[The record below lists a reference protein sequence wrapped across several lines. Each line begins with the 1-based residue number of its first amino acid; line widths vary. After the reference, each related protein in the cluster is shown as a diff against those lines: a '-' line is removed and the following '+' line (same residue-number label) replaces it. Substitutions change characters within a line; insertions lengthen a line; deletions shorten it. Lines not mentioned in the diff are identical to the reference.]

1 MLKMLAKDAFLNGSR
16 GNDHR
21 LEQQGKWLIVR
32 LLVQFGNIQYRQQ
45 TSLRI
50 EDRRA
55 RATQPGVTAAKM
67 VGTMHQNR
75 PSIRDAGADAVC
87 AFLPLRPDAT
97 QPYTPLLE
105 LAVLALV
112 AAMVDGDSIAVAQEN
127 HIRLRANNGIEAVY
141 LLLGSD

>member
-1 MLKMLAKDAFLNGSR
+1 MLTKHAFFNGSR
-16 GNDHR
+16 GDDHR
-21 LEQQGKWLIVR
+21 LQQQGKWLIVR

-67 VGTMHQNR
+67 VGTMHENR
-75 PSIRDAGADAVC
+75 PPIRDAGADTVC
-87 AFLPLRPDAT
+87 AFDPLRPDAT
-97 QPYTPLLE
+97 HPDTPLLE

-112 AAMVDGDSIAVAQEN
+112 AAMVDGDSIAVAQQN
-127 HIRLRANNGIEAVY
+127 HVRLRANNGIEAV
-141 LLLGSD
+141 D